1 MFGSVLETYV
11 DIATTFVQDYFSA
24 DIKAAEFEVQQAQA
38 ALRRLKERRAAI
50 EKMMASLKASQKK
63 EREQSE
69 KQQKKWNK
77 KMRNNAKR
85 MAEQF
90 GDGPLVT
97 GPYPFPPSP
106 PIKAKKD
113 S

>member
-69 KQQKKWNK
+69 K

-90 GDGPLVT
+90 GGGPLVT